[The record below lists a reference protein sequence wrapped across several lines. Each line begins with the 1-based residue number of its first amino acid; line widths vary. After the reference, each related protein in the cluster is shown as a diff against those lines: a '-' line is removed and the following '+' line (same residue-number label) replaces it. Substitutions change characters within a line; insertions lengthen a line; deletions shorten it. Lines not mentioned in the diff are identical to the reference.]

1 MTWWRWVPTVPLLL
15 LQRVEDVV
23 VLVEL
28 AERRRRKR
36 RRRLLPLL
44 LRQGAVLLQQHI
56 GGAHNA
62 RQRCADVVRHGAQ
75 QVGVHLFPL
84 RIPADLLLSLIH
96 I

>member
-1 MTWWRWVPTVPLLL
+1 MPTGPLLL

-44 LRQGAVLLQQHI
+44 LR
-56 GGAHNA
+56 
-62 RQRCADVVRHGAQ
+62 
-75 QVGVHLFPL
+75 L
-84 RIPADLLLSLIH
+84 RTRATREYGERR
-96 I
+96 